1 MERTVQLKSVI
12 NSNGVDAVDGK
23 GIELIDE
30 KGTIYLKVKFLTS
43 IRLDQ

>member
-12 NSNGVDAVDGK
+12 ISNGVDAVDGK

-30 KGTIYLKVKFLTS
+30 AIEAGNAALEATNFHG
-43 IRLDQ
+43 R

>member
-23 GIELIDE
+23 GFVGWSCSEL
-30 KGTIYLKVKFLTS
+30 
-43 IRLDQ
+43 

>member
-30 KGTIYLKVKFLTS
+30 AIFL
-43 IRLDQ
+43 IGYRLHFR

>member
-30 KGTIYLKVKFLTS
+30 AIFL
-43 IRLDQ
+43 IG